1 MSTTTSYLTPGARA
15 PRRLTTVPDRA
26 GRQAGTPATAAGR
39 VELSRTF
46 AATAAR
52 YLLLVAPA
60 ASAEIARWEAAAAA
74 IPDRSLRSSA
84 RAALRKRGNIEGATL
99 FAVLAPAGH
108 RRAAIR
114 ALVAL
119 QSAYNYLDTLSE
131 QPSEDP
137 LANARQLH
145 LGLVSA
151 LQDPGAPHPDYYAH
165 SPRRDDGGYLL
176 AMLDECRQAVAEL
189 PAYPAIASTL
199 TQAAGRIVDFQTFN
213 LSDSQGGHAA
223 LARWGTE
230 LTPAHS
236 GLAWWEAAAG
246 GGSSLA
252 VHALIASAADA
263 TLDPSEA
270 RRIERVYFPWA
281 GALHSLLDS
290 LVDRREDRAGGRRC
304 LLDYYATDAAADRL
318 AALAVRALDTTRELA
333 SASTHTV
340 ILTAMCSYYL
350 SAPECDTAEARAVAR
365 ALTGALGTPL
375 HVAVAMS
382 RARRLLHAI
391 ALRSYS

>member
-1 MSTTTSYLTPGARA
+1 MSTTTSFLTPGARA
-15 PRRLTTVPDRA
+15 PRQLTTVPNRA
-26 GRQAGTPATAAGR
+26 GRPTLATAAGR
-39 VELSRTF
+39 VELSRAF
-46 AATAAR
+46 AATVAR

-60 ASAEIARWEAAAAA
+60 ASAEIARWETAAAA

-108 RRAAIR
+108 RRTAIR

-131 QPSEDP
+131 QPSGDP

-176 AMLDECRQAVAEL
+176 AMLDACRQAVAEL

-199 TQAAGRIVDFQTFN
+199 TQAAGRIVDFQAFN

-223 LARWGTE
+223 LQRWGTE

-236 GLAWWEAAAG
+236 DVAWWEAAAG

-263 TLDPSEA
+263 TLDTHEA
-270 RRIERVYFPWA
+270 ARIECVYFPWA

-290 LVDRREDRAGGRRC
+290 LVDRREDRAGGQCC
-304 LLDYYATDAAADRL
+304 LLDYYASDDAAADRL
-318 AALAVRALDTTRELA
+318 AALAAYALDTTRELA
-333 SASTHTV
+333 SASTHAV

-365 ALTGALGTPL
+365 ALTGALGRPL

>member
-26 GRQAGTPATAAGR
+26 ERPAAALATAAAR
-39 VELSRTF
+39 VELSRAF
-46 AATAAR
+46 AATVAR
-52 YLLLVAPA
+52 YLLLVAPVA
-60 ASAEIARWEAAAAA
+60 TVEIARWEAAAAA

-84 RAALRKRGNIEGATL
+84 RVALRKRGNIEGATL

-131 QPSEDP
+131 QPSENP

-165 SPRRDDGGYLL
+165 SPRREDSGYLL
-176 AMLDECRQAVAEL
+176 AMLDACREAVAEL

-199 TQAAGRIVDFQTFN
+199 GQAAGRIVDFQTFN
-213 LSDSQGGHAA
+213 LSDSQGGHGA
-223 LARWGTE
+223 LQRWGTE
-230 LTPAHS
+230 LTPARS

-252 VHALIASAADA
+252 VHALIASAADP
-263 TLDPSEA
+263 TLDPCEA
-270 RRIERVYFPWA
+270 SRIERVYFPWA

-304 LLDYYATDAAADRL
+304 LLDYYASDDAAADRL
-318 AALAVRALDTTRELA
+318 AALAACALDTTRELA
-333 SASTHTV
+333 SASTHAV

-375 HVAVAMS
+375 HVAIAMS

-391 ALRSYS
+391 ARR